1 MRVSPNW
8 LVFSLL
14 GASAVLLLVDFVLA
28 FFVAPLQPG
37 AQVYM
42 NGQPVSALINGVA
55 ISNQL
60 LFSQKIFYFHVPI
73 AIGSFL
79 IFTFAM
85 VYSVLF
91 LLRRDKVYDTRA
103 RIGME
108 VTLVLVLLTLITGD
122 LWTRHDWGAW
132 WVWEPRLTT
141 YFILFLLVVSYF
153 VLRGAVEDEE
163 RKATYA
169 AVFGIVAWVDVPI
182 SFVITRLVPSGV
194 HPVVLRSGGIEF
206 IQLLPFLLGLV
217 GMVCFSWVLYQL
229 RLREEFARERVEVLK
244 TELEG

>member
-1 MRVSPNW
+1 VT
-8 LVFSLL
+8 V
-14 GASAVLLLVDFVLA
+14 
-28 FFVAPLQPG
+28 
-37 AQVYM
+37 
-42 NGQPVSALINGVA
+42 
-55 ISNQL
+55 SNQL

-91 LLRRDKVYDTRA
+91 LLKRKREYDTRA

-108 VTLVLVLLTLITGD
+108 VTLMMVLLTLITGD

-141 YFILFLLVVSYF
+141 YFIMFLLVVSYF

-169 AVFGIVAWVDVPI
+169 AVFGIVAWIDAPI
-182 SFVITRLVPSGV
+182 SFIITRLIPSGV

-206 IQLLPFLLGLV
+206 IQLLPFLLGMV
-217 GMVCFSWVLYQL
+217 GMLALAWVFYQM
-229 RLREEFARERVEVLK
+229 RLREEFAKERLDFVK
-244 TELEG
+244 AELEG